1 MKPFFT
7 QMGFSL
13 SVFLLAQKMRLS
25 IKLNYQSF
33 IKATEISDILVNGY
47 LSSKLESVKSSVA

>member
-1 MKPFFT
+1 
-7 QMGFSL
+7 MGFSL